1 MLWGLEFYDHVGKGS
16 STTVFGLV
24 DAEVTAHL
32 LHDDEEVKGGIEVPN
47 AIRDTFSRTYFENIV
62 SSTKECIVNCA
73 KDMNDESEKIV
84 IDLLE
89 SVKDNNLGLRCVS
102 FKFST
107 REGIVNAIRINFQR
121 EKQLRFEVLKG
132 VKVED
137 EVEHEGEKGS
147 IKQVL
152 YQVELNQ

>member
-73 KDMNDESEKIV
+73 KGMNDESEKIV
-84 IDLLE
+84 IDLTCH
-89 SVKDNNLGLRCVS
+89 SGLNIGKHMTANDIWVVVDKHGRDLH
-102 FKFST
+102 K
-107 REGIVNAIRINFQR
+107 E
-121 EKQLRFEVLKG
+121 
-132 VKVED
+132 
-137 EVEHEGEKGS
+137 
-147 IKQVL
+147 
-152 YQVELNQ
+152 